1 MEAAG
6 LMNDF
11 PCLVV
16 QGICDYAD
24 SHKNKEWQGYAA
36 IVAAAYAK
44 ELVLVAPVDQIQ
56 STPIAQ
62 DALVHSVHRFNIPLD
77 LNAVPLI
84 SNFVGRQGKLDNLW
98 QCLQPEDSPSRK
110 VAVLHGLG
118 GIGKTQLAVRFARDY
133 QNDFTAIFWLS
144 GKDRESLVQSL
155 SVALG
160 QLTGQTS
167 SNKASIGTDVE
178 QQARHMLQWLAMDGN
193 SRWLIIF
200 DNIDHDTSFHN
211 AESDDYNI
219 EKFFPNADHGSIQIT
234 SRLQGLSDLGEFFP
248 VQRLDPES
256 SIELLLQSSGLLAM
270 NTTRNFDSNLDTLSL
285 ANRLDGLPLA
295 IVIAGAFMRETG
307 TSITE
312 YLQYY
317 QKSWSKL
324 QLQSNPGRQYHQA
337 DLLLLLAHFDNRD
350 IWYELVKCVRLS
362 SNIPDW
368 LNKATS
374 SGLAFKAGVK
384 SDSRFWRVSNK
395 KEAMRCTQ
403 WCRTGVFMLP
413 TKAKI
418 SNIELWGA
426 LHSLGNLYS
435 NQSKL
440 KEAEEMYQRALA
452 GYENALGPDHTSTL
466 MTVNNLGTLYKD
478 QGKLKETEEMYQR
491 ALAGCGKA
499 RGPDHTSTLMIAN
512 NLGILYKNQG
522 KIKKAEGI
530 YAEEMRQPGGRKFQC

>member
-1 MEAAG
+1 M
-6 LMNDF
+6 
-11 PCLVV
+11 
-16 QGICDYAD
+16 
-24 SHKNKEWQGYAA
+24 
-36 IVAAAYAK
+36 
-44 ELVLVAPVDQIQ
+44 
-56 STPIAQ
+56 
-62 DALVHSVHRFNIPLD
+62 
-77 LNAVPLI
+77 
-84 SNFVGRQGKLDNLW
+84 GRQGKLDNLW

-270 NTTRNFDSNLDTLSL
+270 NTTRNFDSNLGMIASDEKILQIRLIYVDTLSL

-324 QLQSNPGRQYHQA
+324 QLQSNPGRQYHQG
-337 DLLLLLAHFDNRD
+337 
-350 IWYELVKCVRLS
+350 S
-362 SNIPDW
+362 
-368 LNKATS
+368 
-374 SGLAFKAGVK
+374 
-384 SDSRFWRVSNK
+384 
-395 KEAMRCTQ
+395 
-403 WCRTGVFMLP
+403 
-413 TKAKI
+413 
-418 SNIELWGA
+418 
-426 LHSLGNLYS
+426 
-435 NQSKL
+435 
-440 KEAEEMYQRALA
+440 
-452 GYENALGPDHTSTL
+452 
-466 MTVNNLGTLYKD
+466 
-478 QGKLKETEEMYQR
+478 
-491 ALAGCGKA
+491 
-499 RGPDHTSTLMIAN
+499 
-512 NLGILYKNQG
+512 ILQT
-522 KIKKAEGI
+522 
-530 YAEEMRQPGGRKFQC
+530 